1 MRTARWAVSIAVA
14 GMAAALCPAWAA
26 HVPTVTEYPTP
37 TPDSLA
43 EGVDVAR
50 NGDIWY
56 CETLASKLVL
66 QRADRSVVEYP
77 VPNAGQPNTLKI
89 GADGIWFTDQ
99 SNDAIGVLHPGSG
112 EVVLHPIPSGA
123 MPTFLELSPDGS
135 VWFPEPS
142 GVGRMAA
149 DGSFT
154 EWTIALEKPD
164 AHIEEISLDPA
175 GNVWFA
181 EKNFGG
187 PGPGGTNAVRRL
199 DPATGVVSEYRV
211 PTLGGTPAGVLAN
224 ADGTVWVSEFFG
236 NAIARLDPRAAPHT
250 DLTVVPT
257 HGHPAAVRTPGV
269 HRHAG
274 GGPRAATT
282 PTPPRITPVVPVA
295 TPGWIEYP
303 IPSPDSNTG
312 DLRLDASGR
321 LWFEEDAGQ
330 IGVLDPAKLTIAEYR
345 LPTAGNG
352 YYNIEIDHQ
361 GRIWVTEAGFF
372 APPSKIALLDP

>member
-1 MRTARWAVSIAVA
+1 VRCASRRREWRRRSSPPGPLAFRRSPNSTPRPRTASPKGW
-14 GMAAALCPAWAA
+14 
-26 HVPTVTEYPTP
+26 T
-37 TPDSLA
+37 
-43 EGVDVAR
+43 
-50 NGDIWY
+50 
-56 CETLASKLVL
+56 
-66 QRADRSVVEYP
+66 
-77 VPNAGQPNTLKI
+77 NAGQPNTLKI

-99 SNDAIGVLHPGSG
+99 LNDAIGVLHPDTG
-112 EVVLHPIPSGA
+112 EVVMHPVPSGA
-123 MPTFLELSPDGS
+123 MPTFIELGPDGS

-149 DGSFT
+149 DGTFT
-154 EWTIALEKPD
+154 EWTITLEKPD

-199 DPATGVVSEYRV
+199 DPATGVVREYRV

-236 NAIARLDPRAAPHT
+236 DAVALLDPSAAPHT
-250 DLTVVPT
+250 DSTVVPT
-257 HGHPAAVRTPGV
+257 GGHPAAVYTPGA
-269 HRHAG
+269 HLHAG
-274 GGPRAATT
+274 GGARTAAT
-282 PTPPRITPVVPVA
+282 PTPPTVTSIVPVA

-303 IPSPDSNTG
+303 IPSAGSNTG
-312 DLRLDASGR
+312 DIRLDGSGR
-321 LWFEEDAGQ
+321 LWFEEDAGR
-330 IGVLDPAKLTIAEYR
+330 IGVLDLRALTIAEYP
-345 LPTAGNG
+345 LPTQGSG

-372 APPSKIALLDP
+372 APPSKVALLDP